1 MYNKGILMILKK
13 SLLALSISTLFLTG
27 CGGSSSS
34 EEVVVE
40 PTGFNY
46 TATEMITNLTNDVI
60 VAGYQNL
67 NNEAADFLLAAQNL
81 VNTPTAANLA
91 TAQQAWK
98 DVRVPW
104 EQGESHIFGPVDA
117 LSIDPHLDTWPLNTS
132 DLQAL
137 LDSQTGFSADE
148 LKTFNDDVQG
158 FHTMEFLLFGDG
170 VADNEKSIDEMT
182 ALEREYLSAA
192 AEVFKTYTQTLFDAW
207 TVANDANDANSPA
220 YKDLLLT
227 ANNDVYA
234 SQLGVVEELI
244 NGMIGIVDEVGNGKI
259 AEPFGN
265 SIDNIDTTKV
275 ESQYSWNS
283 LADFTD
289 NIIGVQNIYRGEL
302 PSQADKTGLI
312 DFVNAADSTI
322 AARVDT
328 EIVAAITAIKNI
340 AGDTDLPFRQ
350 AINDADAR
358 IRIQAAIDALST
370 LQASLENDVLTQL
383 QQWQQ

>member
-1 MYNKGILMILKK
+1 MIFKK
-13 SLLALSISTLFLTG
+13 SLLAAAISALVLTG
-27 CGGSSSS
+27 CGSSSS
-34 EEVVVE
+34 KEEVTVVE
-40 PTGFNY
+40 PQPAGFSF

-60 VAGYQNL
+60 VTGYQRL
-67 NNEAADFLLAAQNL
+67 NDEAADFLLATQNL
-81 VNTPTAANLA
+81 VNTPTEENLA
-91 TAQQAWK
+91 AAQQAWK

-137 LDSQTGFSADE
+137 LDSQIGFSAEE

-170 VADNEKSIDEMT
+170 VADNEKSIEEMT

-207 TVANDANDANSPA
+207 TVANDPNDASSPA

-234 SQLGVVEELI
+234 SQLGVIEELI

-259 AEPFGN
+259 AEPFGS

-289 NIIGVQNIYRGEL
+289 NIRGVQNVYRGEF
-302 PSQADKTGLI
+302 PEQADKAGII
-312 DFVNAADSTI
+312 DFISAADADVAS
-322 AARVDT
+322 RVDT
-328 EIVAAITAIKNI
+328 EIADSITAIKAV

-358 IRIQAAIDALST
+358 VRIQAAIDALST
-370 LQASLENDVLTQL
+370 LQTSLENDVLTKL
-383 QQWQQ
+383 QDWQQ

>member
-1 MYNKGILMILKK
+1 MMLKK

-34 EEVVVE
+34 EEVTIE

-46 TATEMITNLTNDVI
+46 VATEMITNLTNDVI

-67 NNEAADFLLAAQNL
+67 NDEAADFLLAAQNL

-170 VADNEKSIDEMT
+170 VADNEKSIEEMT

-207 TVANDANDANSPA
+207 TVSNDPNDTNSPA

-289 NIIGVQNIYRGEL
+289 NIIGVQNIYRGEF
-302 PSQADKTGLI
+302 PEQADKTGLI
-312 DFVNAADSTI
+312 DFVSAADSTI
-322 AARVDT
+322 ATRVDT
-328 EIVAAITAIKNI
+328 EIVAAINAIKSI
-340 AGDTDLPFRQ
+340 AGGSNLPFRQ

-370 LQASLENDVLTQL
+370 LQTSLENDVLTQL

>member
-1 MYNKGILMILKK
+1 MKFKK
-13 SLLALSISTLFLTG
+13 SLLAVAISALVLTG
-27 CGGSSSS
+27 CGSSSS
-34 EEVVVE
+34 EEKKVVVKS
-40 PTGFNY
+40 TGFSFA
-46 TATEMITNLTNDVI
+46 ATEMITNLTNDVM
-60 VAGYQNL
+60 VAGYENL
-67 NNEAADFLLAAQNL
+67 NDEATDFLLATQNL
-81 VNTPTAANLA
+81 VNTPTEENLA
-91 TAQQAWK
+91 AAQQAWK

-137 LDSQTGFSADE
+137 LASQTGFSAEE

-170 VADNEKSIDEMT
+170 VSDNEKSIIEMT
-182 ALEREYLSAA
+182 TLEREYLSAA

-207 TVANDANDANSPA
+207 TVANDPNDANSPA

-259 AEPFGN
+259 AEPFGS

-289 NIIGVQNIYRGEL
+289 NIRGIQNVYRGEFAE
-302 PSQADKTGLI
+302 QADKAGII
-312 DFVNAADSTI
+312 DFIRAADATVAS
-322 AARVDT
+322 RVDT
-328 EIVAAITAIKNI
+328 EIADAIAAIKAI
-340 AGDTDLPFRQ
+340 AGDSDLPFRQ
-350 AINDADAR
+350 AINDADGR

-370 LQASLENDVLTQL
+370 LQTSLENDVLTQL
-383 QQWQQ
+383 KEWEL